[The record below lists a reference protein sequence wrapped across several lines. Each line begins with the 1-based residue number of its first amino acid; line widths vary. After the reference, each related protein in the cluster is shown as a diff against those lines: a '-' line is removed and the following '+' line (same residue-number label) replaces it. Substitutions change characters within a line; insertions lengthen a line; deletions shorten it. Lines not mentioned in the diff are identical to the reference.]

1 VGMAKASLGAQKAT
15 MNDLVAQTRNNMN
28 NSRNV
33 DVPMLLELYS
43 NMMEFMRLRSELI
56 MTASDTAVLQDVY
69 RN

>member
-1 VGMAKASLGAQKAT
+1 
-15 MNDLVAQTRNNMN
+15 MN

>member
-1 VGMAKASLGAQKAT
+1 MAKASLGAQKAT